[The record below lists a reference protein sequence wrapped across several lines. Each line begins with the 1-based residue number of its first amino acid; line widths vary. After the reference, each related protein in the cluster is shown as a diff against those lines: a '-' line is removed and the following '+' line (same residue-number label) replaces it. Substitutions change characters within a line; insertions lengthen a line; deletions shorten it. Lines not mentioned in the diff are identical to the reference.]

1 MDITVQ
7 GRTLFYAA
15 ATSSLNIHPG
25 SLILDRAIMH
35 CYTSLYRVDYIFTSM
50 SGGATASRSLDPY
63 ELSL

>member
-35 CYTSLYRVDYIFTSM
+35 CYTSLYRVDYIFTYNFTCLGVSHF
-50 SGGATASRSLDPY
+50 GSLDPTPW
-63 ELSL
+63 